1 MSYKRQRCPGQQ
13 RQNRFVLTGIVLTG
27 VVLTGVHSSFG
38 AMATVLICDL
48 YKTGALPAVLDS
60 TINEW

>member
-13 RQNRFVLTGIVLTG
+13 RPNRFVLTGI
-27 VVLTGVHSSFG
+27 VLTGVHSSFG